1 VPSEISQPPHEEEGT
16 WHYNFEA
23 TYKFRADYRTQRTHI
38 LGTVPGYV
46 KSSLREIGFR
56 GFVYPDGIDFPQ
68 NLADIV
74 ISEEM
79 AQKEKEK
86 QDAAAPML
94 RQIKEYKEE
103 IAQKNAHI
111 SELKNQKQTPVCV
124 WYPIRNN
131 SQLAAVRRKL
141 GIGDEKYEV

>member
-1 VPSEISQPPHEEEGT
+1 M
-16 WHYNFEA
+16 WRYNFEA

-38 LGTVPGYV
+38 LGAVPGYV

-74 ISEEM
+74 ISEEV
-79 AQKEKEK
+79 AQREKEK
-86 QDAAAPML
+86 QDAAAPLL
-94 RQIKEYKEE
+94 RQIKEYQEE
-103 IAQKNAHI
+103 IARKNAHI
-111 SELKNQKQTPVCV
+111 SELKNQKQAPICV

-131 SQLAAVRRKL
+131 HQLAAVRRKL
-141 GIGDEKYEV
+141 GIGDENHEV